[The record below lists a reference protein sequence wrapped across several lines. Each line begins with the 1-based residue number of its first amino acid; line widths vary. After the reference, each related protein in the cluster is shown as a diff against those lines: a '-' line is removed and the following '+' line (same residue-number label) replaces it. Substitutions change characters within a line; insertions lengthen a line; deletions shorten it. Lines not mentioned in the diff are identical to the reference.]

1 MFIAIVSNITDQ
13 QKWEEAA
20 QKIGPM
26 VEEGR
31 LPKGLNA
38 LLFIPSTDSRKAVSV
53 WEADSVENLKRF
65 LEPLSGGAVR
75 AEYFQINPERAYGL
89 PLHSP
94 QHAAAR

>member
-13 QKWEEAA
+13 KKWEEAA
-20 QKIGPM
+20 QKIGPL

-38 LLFIPSTDSRKAVSV
+38 LLFLPSTDGRKAVSV
-53 WEADSVENLKRF
+53 WEADSAEYLRRF

-75 AEYFQINPERAYGL
+75 AEYFQINTERAYGL